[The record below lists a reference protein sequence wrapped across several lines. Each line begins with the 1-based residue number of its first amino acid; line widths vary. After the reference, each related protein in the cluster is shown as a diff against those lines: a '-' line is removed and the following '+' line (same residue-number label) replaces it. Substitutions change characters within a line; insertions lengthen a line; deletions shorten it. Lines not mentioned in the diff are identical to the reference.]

1 MVEQPYISPLKKLTA
16 ITVQT
21 LLLASVLFAG
31 VGGKL
36 AGTVQDETGAALVG
50 VNIIINDTQL
60 GTASDQDGNYFIINI
75 PPGTYTIRFQMI
87 GYKASVHENVQVISD
102 FTTRINAQLEPVAL
116 DAAEEVIVVAT
127 RPLIQRDATAT
138 IRVVQ
143 ADDIIAMPVDNI
155 TDVLATQAGFTTDE
169 SGDLHVRG
177 GRSKEILYM
186 IDGVI
191 VKDPMEGDFS
201 GSVNPNAIQEMT
213 VISGTFNAE
222 YGQAMSS
229 VVNIVTK
236 EGGSEFHGRVEYT
249 SDQLN
254 PYQYHEAGAFSYLDT
269 AYTDEDE
276 GFEYLNLTDSLLNYY
291 NNAAPDAYPG
301 TFIPLLDIPISGQ
314 LSVNLGGPLFGGANY
329 YFSSQYGK
337 ELSPL
342 AHGAEINQDVHLK
355 LSNRFTTKLKVTGD
369 IQSSSKIYQHY
380 SHPWKYLPQNN
391 SHTFKSNDRLAFSL
405 THTLSKALFYN
416 LHLSNQ
422 VVATK
427 RSVKN
432 LTPDEYIRPATN
444 RSVYFYE
451 SGNQG
456 SYVDNSSSTNTLNWN
471 LTYNANNNHLLKTGL
486 TASFHNLDIFTV
498 EDPWEGGTNFH
509 DDTTFTPSELS
520 FYIQDKIEFDY
531 LIFNLGLRYDRIDS
545 RIGMW
550 EDVSRFAVWDS
561 LAQTWV
567 PAPVV
572 DAPVEAKWS
581 PRIGLAYPVTENT
594 VFHFSYGHFFQ
605 SPDFNSMTYNA
616 TKDITTSLPL
626 VGNSGVKPQKTVA
639 FEVGIKQALSNITR
653 LSATVWSKDI
663 RDLLSTQQY
672 RIISIPV
679 VVYENS
685 DYASVKG
692 VDISVDRQFGGFFSA
707 NLSYT
712 LSVAKGNNSSPQGG
726 YFSAYTNEEIP
737 HKEYYL
743 SFDQRHDLA
752 ANLLVRTGTRDGPAF
767 LGMYP
772 FSNLNANLLVN
783 VASGLPYTPYV
794 DPTIRVEVNS
804 ARKPWTYSLDL
815 RLKKQFK
822 IAALTPAL
830 FLEVMNL
837 TDHDN
842 VLVVNS
848 RTGKPFDQ
856 GLSGLVG
863 SNSDSNLNPA
873 KLGPGRTLKAGFSV
887 GW

>member
-1 MVEQPYISPLKKLTA
+1 M
-16 ITVQT
+16 
-21 LLLASVLFAG
+21 AG

-36 AGTVQDETGAALVG
+36 AGTVTDETGSPLIG
-50 VNIIINDTQL
+50 VNIIIKDTPL
-60 GTASDQDGNYFIINI
+60 GTASQEDGSYFIINI
-75 PPGTYTIRFQMI
+75 PPGKYTVRFQMI
-87 GYKASVHENVQVISD
+87 GYKASVHENVQVVSD

-116 DAAEEVIVVAT
+116 DASEEVIVVAT

-155 TDVLATQAGFTTDE
+155 ADVLATQAGFTTDDE
-169 SGDLHVRG
+169 GELHVRG

-186 IDGVI
+186 IDGVV

-201 GSVNPNAIQEMT
+201 GSVNQNAIQELT

-236 EGGSEFHGRVEYT
+236 EGSQEFHGRMEYT
-249 SDQLN
+249 TDQLN
-254 PYQYHEAGAFSYLDT
+254 AYQYHKAGAFEYLDSSY
-269 AYTDEDE
+269 ANEDTNYVYIDL
-276 GFEYLNLTDSLLNYY
+276 GDSLLHYY
-291 NNAAPDAYPG
+291 KNAPTGYYPD
-301 TFIPLLDIPISGQ
+301 TFLPLLDLPVSGQ
-314 LSVNLGGPLFGGANY
+314 LSLNLGGPLFGKTNY
-329 YFSSQYGK
+329 YLSTQYGREK
-337 ELSPL
+337 SPL
-342 AHGAEINQDVHLK
+342 YHGGEINQDVHLK
-355 LSNRFTTKLKVTGD
+355 LSNRLTSKLKLTGA
-369 IQSSSKIYQHY
+369 IQSSSRLYQRY
-380 SHPWKYLPQNN
+380 SHPWKYLPQNH
-391 SHTFKSNDRLAFSL
+391 SHTFKSTDRLSLSL
-405 THTLSKALFYN
+405 THSLSEAMFYN
-416 LHLSNQ
+416 LHLSSQ
-422 VVATK
+422 TVSTK
-427 RSVKN
+427 TSVKG
-432 LTPDEYIRPATN
+432 LSFEDYERPVTN
-444 RSVYFYE
+444 ESVYFYE
-451 SGNQG
+451 SGTQG
-456 SYVDNSSSTNTLNWN
+456 TYRDNTSKTQTLNWN
-471 LTYNANNNHLLKTGL
+471 LTYNADNNHMVKTGL
-486 TASFHNLDIFTV
+486 TASFHDLDIFTV
-498 EDPWEGGTNFH
+498 EDPWVGGTNFK
-509 DDTTFTPSELS
+509 DDTTFTPSEFS

-531 LIFNLGLRYDRIDS
+531 LIFNLGLRYDRIDP

-550 EDVSRFAVWDS
+550 EDIARFAIWDS
-561 LAQTWV
+561 TLQTWE

-572 DAPVEAKWS
+572 DAPAEAKLS
-581 PRIGLAYPVTENT
+581 PRIGIAYPVTENT

-616 TKDITTSLPL
+616 NKDITTALPL

-639 FEVGIKQALSNITR
+639 FEVGIKQALSPITR

-679 VVYENS
+679 VVYSNS

-692 VDISVDRQFGGFFSA
+692 VDLSIDRQFGGLFSA

-712 LSVAKGNNSSPQGG
+712 LSVARGNNSSPIGG

-752 ANLLVRTGTRDGPAF
+752 CNISFRTGKKSGLLFFGVDPLANVNAD
-767 LGMYP
+767 LL
-772 FSNLNANLLVN
+772 LNM
-783 VASGLPYTPYV
+783 ASGLPYTPYV

-815 RLKKQFK
+815 RVKKQVTIGSVK
-822 IAALTPAL
+822 PAL
-830 FLEVMNL
+830 FLEAMNI

-842 VLVVNS
+842 ILSVNS
-848 RTGKPFDQ
+848 RTGKPYDQ
-856 GLSGLVG
+856 GLTGLVG
-863 SNSDSNLNPA
+863 SGNDSNLNPA
-873 KLGPGRTLKAGFSV
+873 KLGPGRTIKMGFSL